1 MPRPKQARGF
11 TLIELLVVIAII
23 GLLMTLLV
31 PAVTK
36 ANEMVRAIQTRG
48 ILKDLSIGLE
58 AFKKDFGDYPPSRPV
73 KYFDGTTPMARY
85 QPPGS
90 TYKDPPDVVPDNM
103 GTGAANLVFYLYG
116 PDRVG
121 WGTVG
126 GGAMP
131 FGGPPQRA
139 YGPYYQC
146 AEGGVRLKKLKRSF
160 TVRGQSLTH
169 AATGFL
175 DAYKPPGVIL
185 YLRSY
190 KREMKDAQNRVYYI
204 QGYDPTDNDRPDTD
218 SDTTLSKSDSDYTKY
233 NYGEPKSGS
242 RKQQDLFD
250 LAIGVWGR
258 DPNSTHRTVLRRYP
272 RQDYVLISPG
282 PDGRYGYVGYDKQTG
297 EFVAWDPNTGD
308 ETHDGLAQFDDVGNW
323 EK

>member
-1 MPRPKQARGF
+1 MPRPEQSRGF

-31 PAVTK
+31 PAITK

-58 AFKKDFGDYPPSRPV
+58 DFKKDFGDYPPSRP
-73 KYFDGTTPMARY
+73 KLYFNGNPPSPMDPY
-85 QPPGS
+85 QRPD
-90 TYKDPPDVVPDNM
+90 TNYKDRDVAFGDM
-103 GTGAANLVFYLYG
+103 GTGAANLVYYLYG

-146 AEGGVRLKKLKRSF
+146 AEDGVRLEKLSTSF
-160 TVRGQSLTH
+160 TVRGKSLTY

-175 DAYKPPGVIL
+175 DAYKPPGIIL

-190 KREMKDAQNRVYYI
+190 KRELMDSQNRPYTI
-204 QGYDPTDNDRPDTD
+204 QGYDPTDNDRQDTNLRK
-218 SDTTLSKSDSDYTKY
+218 SDTDYTKY
-233 NYGEPKSGS
+233 NYGEPQSGK
-242 RKQQDLFD
+242 KQQDLFD

-258 DPNSTHRTVLRRYP
+258 VLNSTQRTKLVRYP
-272 RQDYVLISPG
+272 RQDYVLISSG
-282 PDGRYGYVGYDKQTG
+282 PDGRYGYVNQTTL
-297 EFVAWDPNTGD
+297 EPWDPNTGN
-308 ETHDGLAQFDDVGNW
+308 EQHDGLAQYDDVGNW

>member
-1 MPRPKQARGF
+1 MPRPKQSRGF

-36 ANEMVRAIQTRG
+36 ANEMVRAIRTRG
-48 ILKDLSIGLE
+48 ILKDLSVALE
-58 AFKKDFGDYPPSRPV
+58 NFKIDFGDYPPSRPNT
-73 KYFDGTTPMARY
+73 YFGAGGTK
-85 QPPGS
+85 PGPV
-90 TYKDPPDVVPDNM
+90 YKIVGTQAGRPESVAFGDM
-103 GTGAANLVFYLYG
+103 GTGAANLVYYLYG

-131 FGGPPQRA
+131 FGGPAQRA

-146 AEGGVRLKKLKRSF
+146 AEDGVRLEKLSSSF
-160 TVRGQSLTH
+160 TVRGQSLPF

-175 DAYKPPGVIL
+175 DAYKPPGIIL

-190 KREMKDAQNRVYYI
+190 KREMKDSTGHAYTI
-204 QGYDPTDNDRPDTD
+204 QGYDPTDNDRPDINLRK
-218 SDTTLSKSDSDYTKY
+218 SDTDYTKY
-233 NYGEPKSGS
+233 NYGEPQSGK
-242 RKQQDLFD
+242 KQQDLFD
-250 LAIGVWGR
+250 LAIGAWGR
-258 DPNSTHRTVLRRYP
+258 VAGSTQRTELKRYP

-282 PDGRYGYVGYDKQTG
+282 PDGRYGYVNQTTL
-297 EFVAWDPNTGD
+297 EPWDPNTGD
-308 ETHDGLAQFDDVGNW
+308 EQHDGLAQFDDVGNW

>member
-1 MPRPKQARGF
+1 MPRPRQARGF

-58 AFKKDFGDYPPSRPV
+58 DFKKDFGDYPPSRPNT
-73 KYFDGTTPMARY
+73 YFGSGGTK
-85 QPPGS
+85 PGPV
-90 TYKDPPDVVPDNM
+90 YKIVGTEAGRPESVAFGDM
-103 GTGAANLVFYLYG
+103 GTGAANLVYYLYG

-146 AEGGVRLKKLKRSF
+146 GEGGVRLEKLSSSF
-160 TVRGQSLTH
+160 KSLTH

-190 KREMKDAQNRVYYI
+190 KREMKDSQNRVYYI
-204 QGYDPTDNDRPDTD
+204 QGYDPTDNDRLDATD
-218 SDTTLSKSDSDYTKY
+218 SSGRPLAKSSPEYTKY
-233 NYGEPKSGS
+233 NYGQSQSG
-242 RKQQDLFD
+242 KTQQDLFD

-258 DPNSTHRTVLRRYP
+258 DPNSTHRTALRRYP

-282 PDGRYGYVGYDKQTG
+282 PDGRYGYVNQTTL
-297 EFVAWDPNTGD
+297 EPWDPNTGD

>member
-48 ILKDLSIGLE
+48 ILKGLSVALE
-58 AFKKDFGDYPPSRPV
+58 DFKKDFGDYPPSRPT
-73 KYFDGTTPMARY
+73 KYFGSGATKPGPVYMISGTKVGKPESVIF
-85 QPPGS
+85 G
-90 TYKDPPDVVPDNM
+90 DM
-103 GTGAANLVFYLYG
+103 GTGAANLVYYLYG

-131 FGGPPQRA
+131 FGGPSQQA

-146 AEGGVRLKKLKRSF
+146 GEDGVRLEKLNSVF
-160 TVRGQSLTH
+160 TVVRGGQTFTYEY

-190 KREMKDAQNRVYYI
+190 KREMTDSQSHLYTI
-204 QGYDPTDNDRPDTD
+204 QGYDPTDNDRPDTSLRK
-218 SDTTLSKSDSDYTKY
+218 SDTDYTKY
-233 NYGEPKSGS
+233 NYGEPQSGG

-250 LAIGVWGR
+250 LAIGVWQR
-258 DPNSTHRTVLRRYP
+258 ALNSTQRTELKRYP
-272 RQDYVLISPG
+272 RPDYVLISPG
-282 PDGRYGYVGYDKQTG
+282 PDGRYGYVNQTTL
-297 EFVAWDPNTGD
+297 EPWDPNTCN
-308 ETHDGLAQFDDVGNW
+308 ESHDSLAQFDDIGNW